1 MDRDWAI
8 HLTRRVWKIHP
19 GVRSDDQLTLGE
31 RSADRLRNGMGS
43 WAFVFAAL
51 LFLAVWMAF
60 NRNVGFDPYPFILLN
75 LLSCVAALQGR
86 VIDCCPPG
94 RPNIGRVGAPRLQDE
109 FRSPR
114 DHPQTRGRWRPTS
127 NERRYRGIACRSLT
141 KPPNHRCGSPI
152 RGSQSGPGIPARPV
166 SIFPRCPE
174 VPTAYPDMPSQ
185 SLC

>member
-8 HLTRRVWKIHP
+8 HLTGRVWKIHP

-75 LLSCVAALQGR
+75 LLLSCVAALQGAVLLIAARRADQISAELALHDYKTNSEALEIIRRLEEMATDIQRR
-86 VIDCCPPG
+86 VATGESPAG
-94 RPNIGRVGAPRLQDE
+94 R
-109 FRSPR
+109 
-114 DHPQTRGRWRPTS
+114 
-127 NERRYRGIACRSLT
+127 
-141 KPPNHRCGSPI
+141 
-152 RGSQSGPGIPARPV
+152 
-166 SIFPRCPE
+166 
-174 VPTAYPDMPSQ
+174 
-185 SLC
+185 

>member
-8 HLTRRVWKIHP
+8 HLTRPVWKIHP

-60 NRNVGFDPYPFILLN
+60 NRNVGFDPFPFILLN
-75 LLSCVAALQGR
+75 LLLSCVAALQGGR
-86 VIDCCPPG
+86 FADCRPPG
-94 RPNIGRVGAPRLQDE
+94 RPNIGRIGAPRLQNE

-114 DHPQTRGRWRPTS
+114 HHPQARGDGH
-127 NERRYRGIACRSLT
+127 RYPKTGCDRGIARRSLT
-141 KPPNHRCGSPI
+141 KLPNHRCASPI
-152 RGSQSGPGIPARPV
+152 LAFSRVGRGYR
-166 SIFPRCPE
+166 
-174 VPTAYPDMPSQ
+174 
-185 SLC
+185 